1 MISDV
6 ATKEYT
12 CALCQTF
19 KAKLPSK
26 VKNHLEAIHFPGMF
40 LYNCDICFKT
50 FKGRNAFNIHK
61 TKANEHFNDS
71 QKGEMLELEDQDE
84 EEDAESLE
92 KHLNLIHSGSD
103 CTNTSN
109 KALFKVSEQAIKPRK
124 DNSPVWLCAVKL
136 SNDMSQC
143 KICKKNIPTLGGS
156 TSNIAGHLSRQH
168 SDVKEVMEVQRM
180 LLEKKKMRD
189 CKYKNL

>member
-1 MISDV
+1 MPVADLNEFISLGNDLQL
-6 ATKEYT
+6 AGICEKGKECENNEY
-12 CALCQTF
+12 LKPEPIQ
-19 KAKLPSK
+19 
-26 VKNHLEAIHFPGMF
+26 
-40 LYNCDICFKT
+40 
-50 FKGRNAFNIHK
+50 
-61 TKANEHFNDS
+61 ANEHFNDS

-189 CKYKNL
+189 CKNKNL